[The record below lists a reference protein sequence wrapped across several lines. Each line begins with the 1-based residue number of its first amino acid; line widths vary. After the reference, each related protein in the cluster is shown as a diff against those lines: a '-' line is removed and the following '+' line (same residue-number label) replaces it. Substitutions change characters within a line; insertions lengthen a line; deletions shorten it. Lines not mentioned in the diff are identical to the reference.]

1 MNQANTVCMIAILIL
16 MGTLANVLCFGTNPN
31 NLGGYGPAMLM
42 VCLPLLAYALGR
54 IWTQE

>member
-1 MNQANTVCMIAILIL
+1 MNQANTVCLIAILIL

-42 VCLPLLAYALGR
+42 VLLPLLAFALGTIR
-54 IWTQE
+54 E